1 MCKYQTPISDGLFRI
16 FLTSPQILEYMS
28 NDIRIS
34 SEVGTLKRLI
44 IHSPDAG
51 IGKIAPRMQEDLLY
65 DDIVFLETMR
75 KEYSQYLRV
84 LLWFLDPDKMK
95 NHADNDPD
103 FFKPSKPGYF
113 SSDKVLDA
121 ENLLM
126 KILESD
132 EVKKLVIASICSLEK
147 CDFKTQARLVRME
160 SGVLARTLITGCIEG
175 KEDEY
180 LFPPIPN
187 LIFTRDIGI
196 VVNDHLILIKPAEK
210 GRAREAQLIKYIAY
224 FGLFGQE
231 ANLDNFEFTDKIIEL
246 NNNEYFFL
254 TDSLGQEEQK
264 VSIEGGD
271 VMMISPRHL
280 VVGLSARTTQN
291 AIDQLIDELFSRN
304 IVDNVSVVNIP
315 DERAYMHIDT
325 IFTMVKRDLWVLYAP
340 FCKAAITEENGQFDF
355 RRVLNPEKKT
365 AEEKVYAMQFTR
377 KAKGKNFTVSHQKFD
392 FLEDLLIDISMNDFG
407 CDSAEVMPNAGG
419 KFPHTER
426 EQWTDACNFLAI
438 KEGVIIGY
446 DRNVETTKSFKN
458 KGFNVIRAED
468 FNQQMAD
475 GATTKE
481 LVKGDTLILLPSAE
495 LSRARGGTHCMSMP
509 LLREEI

>member
-1 MCKYQTPISDGLFRI
+1 
-16 FLTSPQILEYMS
+16 MS
-28 NDIRIS
+28 NNIKVT
-34 SEVGTLKRLI
+34 SEIGKLKRLI

-65 DDIVFLETMR
+65 DDIVFLERMR
-75 KEYSQYLRV
+75 EEYSQYLRV
-84 LLWFLDPDKMK
+84 LLWFIDPEKMK

-113 SSDKVLDA
+113 ASEKVLDA

-126 KILESD
+126 KILKKD
-132 EVKKLVIASICSLEK
+132 EVKKLIVASICSIEK
-147 CDFKTQARLVRME
+147 CDFKTQARLIRME
-160 SGVLARTLITGCIEG
+160 AGELARTLITGCIDSGEN
-175 KEDEY
+175 EEY

-187 LIFTRDIGI
+187 LIFTRDIAI

-224 FGLFGQE
+224 FELFGGE
-231 ANLDNFEFTDKIIEL
+231 ANLDDFSFTDKVIEL
-246 NNNEYFFL
+246 NNNEYYFL

-291 AIDQLIDELFSRN
+291 AIDQLIDELVTRN
-304 IVDNVSVVNIP
+304 VVDKVSVVNIP

-325 IFTMVKRDLWVLYAP
+325 IFTMVRRDLWVMYAP
-340 FCKAAITEENGQFDF
+340 FSKSAINAGSDDFDF
-355 RRVLNPEKKT
+355 RRVLNPDKKT
-365 AEEKVYAMQFTR
+365 AEEKVYAMQFSR
-377 KAKGKNFTVSHQKFD
+377 KAKADSFEVTNERFD
-392 FLEDLLIDISMNDFG
+392 FLEDLLLHISKNDFG
-407 CDSAEVMPNAGG
+407 CATAEVMPNAGG

-438 KEGVIIGY
+438 QEGVIIGY
-446 DRNVETTKSFKN
+446 DRNVETTKSFVD
-458 KGFNVIRAED
+458 KGFNVIRTED

-475 GATTKE
+475 GAA
-481 LVKGDTLILLPSAE
+481 LNDLIKGDTLILLPSAE

-509 LLREEI
+509 ILREEI

>member
-1 MCKYQTPISDGLFRI
+1 
-16 FLTSPQILEYMS
+16 MS
-28 NDIRIS
+28 NNIRVT
-34 SEVGTLKRLI
+34 SEIGKLKRLI

-65 DDIVFLETMR
+65 DDIVYLDKMR
-75 KEYSQYLRV
+75 EEYREYLKV
-84 LLWFLDPDKMK
+84 LLWFLDPERLRNRDLS
-95 NHADNDPD
+95 NED
-103 FFKPSKPGYF
+103 FFKPSKAGF
-113 SSDKVLDA
+113 FDSDMVLDA

-126 KILESD
+126 KILQKE
-132 EVKKLVIASICSLEK
+132 EVKKLIVASICSIEK

-160 SGVLARTLITGCIEG
+160 AGELARTLITGCIDSGEN
-175 KEDEY
+175 EVY

-187 LIFTRDIGI
+187 LIFTRDICI

-224 FGLFGQE
+224 FALFGEE
-231 ANLDNFEFTDKIIEL
+231 ADLDNFSFTDKVIEL

-254 TDSLGQEEQK
+254 TDSLGQEEVK

-291 AIDQLIDELFSRN
+291 AIDQLIDELFTRN
-304 IVDNVSVVNIP
+304 VVDKVSVVNIP

-325 IFTMVKRDLWVLYAP
+325 IFTMVRRDLWVMYAP
-340 FCKAAITEENGQFDF
+340 FSKQAINKDSEYFDF
-355 RRVLNPEKKT
+355 RRVLNPDKQT
-365 AEEKVYAMQFTR
+365 PEEKVNAMSFSR
-377 KAKGKNFTVSHQKFD
+377 VPNGNEFTVSSKKFD
-392 FLEDLLIDISMNDFG
+392 YLEDLLLDISMNDFG
-407 CDSAEVMPNAGG
+407 CKSAEVMPNAGG

-438 KEGVIIGY
+438 QEGVIIGY
-446 DRNVETTKSFKN
+446 DRNVETTKSFEE
-458 KGFNVIRAED
+458 KGFTVYRAEE
-468 FNQQMAD
+468 FNTKMEG
-475 GATTKE
+475 GASIDE
-481 LVKGDTLILLPSAE
+481 LASGDTLILLPSSE